1 MKFHLGKKDDDDDDD
16 DADDGHLGA
25 LSKKMLSNSATDSLG
40 RPSDHHHRPL
50 DLHHHLVL
58 LG

>member
-1 MKFHLGKKDDDDDDD
+1 MKFHLGKKDDDD